1 MQNSEKNF
9 ANGMIVN
16 RRQGAPEFVIANIAI
31 NVAEFTEWLNANKNE
46 RGWINLDVKQSQNGK
61 FYAEQNTW
69 QPTNSETKSPQTLKQ
84 QVEVDEDD
92 LPF

>member
-1 MQNSEKNF
+1 
-9 ANGMIVN
+9 MIVN
-16 RRQGAPEFVIANIAI
+16 RRQGAPEFVVANIAI
-31 NVAEFTEWLNANKNE
+31 NVAEFTEWLNANKND

-69 QPTNSETKSPQTLKQ
+69 QPNSDSKPVAKTVQNGG
-84 QVEVDEDD
+84 DDDD